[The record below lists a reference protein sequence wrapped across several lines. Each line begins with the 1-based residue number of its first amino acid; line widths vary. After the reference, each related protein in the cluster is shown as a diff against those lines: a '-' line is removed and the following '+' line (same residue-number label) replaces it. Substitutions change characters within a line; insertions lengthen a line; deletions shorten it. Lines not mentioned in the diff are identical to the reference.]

1 MIQMDVNLEPLVR
14 IQLQR
19 GYERVQKCLADI
31 SEEEARRSPLP
42 RLAPVVWQV
51 GHLAFYDSVFA
62 ERAGLSYSAPPGFEQ
77 FFKAGTGGPADYPSL
92 GQVWEA
98 FDRGHSTLVEAA
110 RSADMTRPVEGPMY
124 ANVGEML
131 IYASVHRGYHIGKMT
146 TLRALLNKPILF
158 GAPPPKA

>member
-1 MIQMDVNLEPLVR
+1 MNADLPAIVR
-14 IQLQR
+14 MQLQR
-19 GYERVQKCLADI
+19 GYERVQKCLADL
-31 SEEEARRSPLP
+31 SEDETRRSPFP

-51 GHLAFYDSVFA
+51 GHLTFYDSLFGQ
-62 ERAGLSYSAPPGFEQ
+62 RAGRGRPAPDGFEPL
-77 FFKAGTGGPADYPSL
+77 FKAGTGGPADYPPI

-98 FDRGHSTLVEAA
+98 FDRANSTLLEIAGIV
-110 RSADMTRPVEGPMY
+110 DLTRPVEGPMY

-158 GAPPPKA
+158 GPPPPSA

>member
-1 MIQMDVNLEPLVR
+1 LLR
-14 IQLQR
+14 WY
-19 GYERVQKCLADI
+19 G
-31 SEEEARRSPLP
+31 RS
-42 RLAPVVWQV
+42 AI
-51 GHLAFYDSVFA
+51 
-62 ERAGLSYSAPPGFEQ
+62 